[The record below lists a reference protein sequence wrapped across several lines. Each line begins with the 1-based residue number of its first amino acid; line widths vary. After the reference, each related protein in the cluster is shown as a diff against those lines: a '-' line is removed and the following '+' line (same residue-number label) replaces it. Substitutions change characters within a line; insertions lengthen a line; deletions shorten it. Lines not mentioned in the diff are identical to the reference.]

1 MFSYILYGLVW
12 LISFLPF
19 RVLYIIADI
28 NYVLLYYVSR
38 YRREVVRTN
47 LCNSFPEKS
56 LKEIVAIER
65 KYYKHMADLSVEL
78 YKLWHMSEAAIRKRC
93 VFRNTELPQKY
104 FDEGRSVIGVLGHY
118 GNWEWMSSYSLWEND
133 ADFLALYKPIRS
145 KVTDRMMKAIR
156 SKFGAV
162 LVAKDD
168 TLRVI
173 ARYRSEKKLFLAGF
187 IGDQTPNVHNLNFW
201 TRFLNQDTPV
211 LLGTERIARKY
222 NFPVVSVRMRKVKRG
237 YYEVEFIDVCA
248 NPAGLEPGV
257 LTEMHTRLL
266 ESFIREEPQY
276 WRWSHNRWKQKKV

>member
-104 FDEGRSVIGVLGHY
+104 FDEGRSVIGVLGALRQL
-118 GNWEWMSSYSLWEND
+118 GMDVFVQSLGE
-133 ADFLALYKPIRS
+133 RC
-145 KVTDRMMKAIR
+145 R
-156 SKFGAV
+156 
-162 LVAKDD
+162 
-168 TLRVI
+168 
-173 ARYRSEKKLFLAGF
+173 LFGF
-187 IGDQTPNVHNLNFW
+187 I
-201 TRFLNQDTPV
+201 
-211 LLGTERIARKY
+211 
-222 NFPVVSVRMRKVKRG
+222 
-237 YYEVEFIDVCA
+237 
-248 NPAGLEPGV
+248 
-257 LTEMHTRLL
+257 
-266 ESFIREEPQY
+266 
-276 WRWSHNRWKQKKV
+276 